1 MADIFI
7 VPDRIRRCRV
17 DKALAIAYPEQSR
30 VAWQRSI
37 DAGLVTRDGKV
48 LSRKEDVHAGEEIHF
63 DLPETVPVEL
73 EPADI
78 PLDVLFEDEHLLVVN
93 KPTGMVV
100 HPGAGTGNDT
110 LVHALL
116 FHCAGSLSGI
126 GGVERP
132 GIVHRLDRE
141 TSGVIVVAKNDAAH
155 RGLAEQFAERDLRK
169 EYLAIAKG
177 VPQLLSGSI
186 DEPISRHKTHR
197 HRMTTG
203 ERNGK
208 AARTDWQVEES
219 FSNPGTTLFRCRIH
233 SGRTH
238 QIRVHLKSIGQPI
251 LGDHTYGW
259 KPLET
264 PDIKPPRVMLHAFHL
279 SFTHPVTDAPVVV
292 EAPMPKDF
300 ITLLDVL
307 RSRDG
312 ASRI

>member
-1 MADIFI
+1 MAEIFT

-48 LSRKEDVHAGEEIHF
+48 LLRKEEVHAGEEIRF
-63 DLPETVPVEL
+63 DIPDTKPAEL
-73 EPADI
+73 IPTDI
-78 PLDVLFEDEHLLVVN
+78 PLEVLFEDEHLLVVN

-116 FHCAGSLSGI
+116 FHCADSLSGI

-141 TSGVIVVAKNDAAH
+141 TSGAIVVAKHDAAH
-155 RGLAEQFAERDLRK
+155 RGLAEQFAERDLEK
-169 EYLAIAKG
+169 EYLAIANG
-177 VPQLLSGSI
+177 VPQLLSGTI
-186 DEPISRHKTHR
+186 DQPISRHTTHR

-203 ERNGK
+203 AKNGK
-208 AARTDWQVEES
+208 PARTDWTVLES
-219 FSNPGTTLFRCRIH
+219 FSNPVTTLFRCRIH

-238 QIRVHLKSIGQPI
+238 QIRVHLRSMGHSI

-264 PDIKPPRVMLHAFHL
+264 PEVHPPRVMLHAFHL
-279 SFTHPVTDAPVVV
+279 NFRHPITEVPIKI
-292 EAPMPKDF
+292 EAPWPKDF
-300 ITLLDVL
+300 DHLLEQL
-307 RSRDG
+307 REREK
-312 ASRI
+312 R